1 MSRYSEIRNN
11 TDSHYSDL
19 HRSRGVTSIFHFTT
33 PMIPIITAGSRS
45 TIAKKKHIWRPG
57 DRYWKL
63 AERHYGNAE
72 FWWVIARYNF
82 APTEFHVKAGNL
94 IYIPY
99 PLERA
104 IALVGG

>member
-1 MSRYSEIRNN
+1 MSRYSEVITN
-11 TDSHYSDL
+11 TDSHYYEL
-19 HRSRGVTSIFHFTT
+19 RSERSVRSVMQYTT
-33 PMIPIITAGSRS
+33 PIIPPITSATRA

-63 AERHYGNAE
+63 ADRHYGNAE

-104 IALVGG
+104 LSIVRG

>member
-1 MSRYSEIRNN
+1 MSRYTEVITN
-11 TDSHYSDL
+11 TDSHYRELRIPRDVSSVL
-19 HRSRGVTSIFHFTT
+19 QYTT
-33 PMIPIITAGSRS
+33 PIIPSIPAAARG

-63 AERHYGNAE
+63 ADLHYGNAE
-72 FWWVIARYNF
+72 FWWVIARYNL
-82 APTEFHVKAGNL
+82 APTEFHVKAGDL

-104 IALVGG
+104 LSIVRG